1 MSVDRDS
8 IDRFLEM
15 MAAQAGAA
23 ANTLAAYRRDLTLAS
38 VELAGDLA
46 AADAERIG
54 RLADSWRDLATA
66 TVARKSAALRRFYGF
81 LAEEGLRDD
90 DPSAALPRPATR
102 RALPRTLG
110 HGDVAALFAALN
122 TRLQRDPAIP
132 ADLRLAA
139 LIELLYGS
147 GLRASELVSL
157 PRHAIHPD
165 RPFLILRGKGGP
177 THKELANLG
186 VARISHGHQPWAA
199 AMAWLTAQA
208 AQVLGGAEPD
218 Y

>member
-38 VELAGDLA
+38 VELAGELA

-54 RLADSWRDLATA
+54 RLADSWRDLSTA

-90 DPSAALPRPATR
+90 DPSAARGNGSRARPAARTARDR
-102 RALPRTLG
+102 R
-110 HGDVAALFAALN
+110 
-122 TRLQRDPAIP
+122 
-132 ADLRLAA
+132 
-139 LIELLYGS
+139 
-147 GLRASELVSL
+147 
-157 PRHAIHPD
+157 
-165 RPFLILRGKGGP
+165 RG
-177 THKELANLG
+177 
-186 VARISHGHQPWAA
+186 
-199 AMAWLTAQA
+199 
-208 AQVLGGAEPD
+208 
-218 Y
+218 